1 MSVTGTW
8 RKKEKRSQDS
18 TLSATGSLF
27 FCILCLV
34 LFKTAVTSLLL
45 NWVLFLANSSSSQSR
60 PCGNCHDHLQSLQ
73 SNTWEIIDWAS
84 VKLVFLFFS
93 PFSFFLFPR
102 VSTIETKSMGT
113 KKKRS
118 ESLNP
123 FPVWMAWEP
132 NCLALVWAN
141 LMWKFRNSCGLSWAV
156 PEEMWEMVGNPKTN
170 VFSFFIP

>member
-1 MSVTGTW
+1 MMSVTGTW

-113 KKKRS
+113 KKKIRITKS
-118 ESLNP
+118 IPCMDGLRAKLPCPSLGQP
-123 FPVWMAWEP
+123 DVKIQEQLWFELGGP
-132 NCLALVWAN
+132 
-141 LMWKFRNSCGLSWAV
+141 
-156 PEEMWEMVGNPKTN
+156 
-170 VFSFFIP
+170 